1 MSTQFGL
8 TCLKTSNAKN
18 RENIPGSD
26 RDPSRVCYTCK
37 KLLHSIFQYKIRS
50 KDRQLNR
57 TWSQPVPGRVD
68 RLCPPPWCRDTFFQI
83 FLLHQYG
90 RTGEKSTAVPHADA
104 RSGVSM
110 RYFSPR
116 YWQKDRPPSRLVR
129 AGLRTSSYHFQTEPV
144 RRIARR
150 LEPVPSIFLKNI

>member
-1 MSTQFGL
+1 VHYSWVKRGEGFAQLLNFSNFLGNPPLSMSTQFGL

-26 RDPSRVCYTCK
+26 RDPSRVCYICK

-68 RLCPPPWCRDTFFQI
+68 QGRRGDKYCLICYTHTRSMSWPVQKYFWNIKFEWLKTVAFGLLFFCNKHI
-83 FLLHQYG
+83 CTIEHTY
-90 RTGEKSTAVPHADA
+90 
-104 RSGVSM
+104 
-110 RYFSPR
+110 
-116 YWQKDRPPSRLVR
+116 
-129 AGLRTSSYHFQTEPV
+129 
-144 RRIARR
+144 
-150 LEPVPSIFLKNI
+150 